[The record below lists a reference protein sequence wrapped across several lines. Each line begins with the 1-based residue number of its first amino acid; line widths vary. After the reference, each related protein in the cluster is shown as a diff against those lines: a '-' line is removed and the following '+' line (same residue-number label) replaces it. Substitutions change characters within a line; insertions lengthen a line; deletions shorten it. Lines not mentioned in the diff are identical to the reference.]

1 MCTHTYCRKLL
12 LLHSSFSVHLCPSY
26 QRPSLMIITGQT
38 VIPWRTAA
46 ATDQH
51 DHWLTPQRANYSI
64 SSISIPFSCPF
75 SSTATVRNQ
84 CPPNHIVLTVNSV
97 YTVSFIQP
105 SSLHFC
111 PPPFYGCT
119 NLLITAKHESTFFS
133 LLLSFLSSFQVI

>member
-51 DHWLTPQRANYSI
+51 DHWLTPQRANYSSS

-97 YTVSFIQP
+97 YTVSFVQP

-111 PPPFYGCT
+111 PPPSMGA
-119 NLLITAKHESTFFS
+119 LICLSKHESTFFF